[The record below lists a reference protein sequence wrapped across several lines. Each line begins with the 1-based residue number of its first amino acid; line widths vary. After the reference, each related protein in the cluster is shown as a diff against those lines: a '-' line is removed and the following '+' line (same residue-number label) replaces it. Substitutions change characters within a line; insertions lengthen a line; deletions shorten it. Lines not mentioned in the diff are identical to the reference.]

1 MPNHKLSRLIFVF
14 VLMLISNAVQASQV
28 EMADIMRQDGKIYVV
43 VAVAAIVLAGI
54 LTYLIWIDKKLSA
67 LEKKMNQS
75 K

>member
-1 MPNHKLSRLIFVF
+1 MPNHKLSSLIFVF